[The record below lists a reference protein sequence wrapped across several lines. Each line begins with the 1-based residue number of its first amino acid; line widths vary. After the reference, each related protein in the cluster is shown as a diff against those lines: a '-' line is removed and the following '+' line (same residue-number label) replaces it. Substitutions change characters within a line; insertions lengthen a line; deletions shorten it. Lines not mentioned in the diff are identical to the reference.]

1 MVNIKTELERV
12 SNLIVEMVE
21 NGCSEDRIRDAVEY
35 SSVLIE
41 NNVDILRKKKELE
54 IEDLFIEFGV

>member
-21 NGCSEDRIRDAVEY
+21 NGCNEDRIRDAVEY